1 VRIARSLETPRL
13 FSHCIF
19 SDRQGLKKEPRHHGG
34 TTAKRSIGEGNLK
47 GLSMHLEVR
56 ELLKGKGRS
65 FVLML
70 VLLAVLALVG
80 CGNTETKVSA
90 DKVVQDALAAQ
101 AEASSYRMVVTLDA
115 SAQGTMS
122 GSAMNATLSGNIDC
136 LFDQANKKM
145 KAEAEADIDVTGEQP
160 MAFDAEAEVYV
171 VDNYTYMQAAVMG
184 MSQGWTKQALPDDFW
199 QSLAS
204 DNFQTA
210 LLTSVEAEYL
220 KEEKVGGVTCYV
232 LDLTPDVSQLQ
243 QMLQQMVS
251 GGASTQGADS
261 EIPNL
266 ESFVKSMSFKVWIAK
281 DTSLLTQVKV
291 ELNLSITPEALG
303 EPANGENL
311 TITLNL
317 TMNASDFNQSVSIQ
331 LPDEA
336 KNADEG
342 EGFELPF

>member
-1 VRIARSLETPRL
+1 
-13 FSHCIF
+13 
-19 SDRQGLKKEPRHHGG
+19 
-34 TTAKRSIGEGNLK
+34 
-47 GLSMHLEVR
+47 MHLEVR

-65 FVLML
+65 IVLML

-80 CGNTETKVSA
+80 CGSSETKVSA

-101 AEASSYRMVVTLDA
+101 AKASSYQMLVTLDA

-145 KAEAEADIDVTGEQP
+145 KAQAEADISVTGEQP
-160 MAFDAEAEVYV
+160 MAFTAEAEVYV
-171 VDNYTYMQAAVMG
+171 VDNYTYMQASVMG
-184 MSQGWTKQALPDDFW
+184 MQQEWTKQALPADFW
-199 QSLAS
+199 QALAS

-210 LLTSVEAEYL
+210 LLTSVEAQYL
-220 KEEKVGGVTCYV
+220 KEEKVGGVNCYV
-232 LDLTPDVSQLQ
+232 LDLTPDISQLQ
-243 QMLQQMVS
+243 QMLQQMAS
-251 GGASTQGADS
+251 GGASTQEADS

-281 DTSLLTQVKV
+281 DTSFLTQVKIA
-291 ELNLSITPEALG
+291 LNLSITPEALG

-311 TITLNL
+311 TVTLNL
-317 TMNASDFNQSVSIQ
+317 TMNASNFDKSVSIQ

-342 EGFELPF
+342 GGFELPF

>member
-1 VRIARSLETPRL
+1 
-13 FSHCIF
+13 
-19 SDRQGLKKEPRHHGG
+19 
-34 TTAKRSIGEGNLK
+34 
-47 GLSMHLEVR
+47 
-56 ELLKGKGRS
+56 
-65 FVLML
+65 
-70 VLLAVLALVG
+70 
-80 CGNTETKVSA
+80 
-90 DKVVQDALAAQ
+90 VVQDALAAQ

-115 SAQGTMS
+115 SAQGKMS
-122 GSAMNATLSGNIDC
+122 GSALNATLSGNIDC

-145 KAEAEADIDVTGEQP
+145 KAEAEASINVTGEQP
-160 MAFDAEAEVYV
+160 MALSAEAELYA
-171 VDNYTYMQAAVMG
+171 VDNYTYMETVLMG
-184 MSQGWTKQALPDDFW
+184 MSQGWTKQALPGDFW

-220 KEEKVGGVTCYV
+220 KEEKIGGVACYM

-243 QMLQQMVS
+243 QMLQQMIS

-281 DTSLLTQVKV
+281 DTSFMTQAKI

-303 EPANGENL
+303 QPANGESM

-317 TMNASDFNQSVSIQ
+317 TMNTSSFNQPVSIQ

>member
-1 VRIARSLETPRL
+1 
-13 FSHCIF
+13 
-19 SDRQGLKKEPRHHGG
+19 
-34 TTAKRSIGEGNLK
+34 
-47 GLSMHLEVR
+47 MHWEVR
-56 ELLKGKGRS
+56 ELLKEKGRS
-65 FVLML
+65 FLLIL

-80 CGNTETKVSA
+80 CGSPETKVSA
-90 DKVVQDALAAQ
+90 DKVVQDTLAAQ
-101 AEASSYRMVVTLDA
+101 TGSSSYHMVITLDA

-122 GSAMNATLSGNIDC
+122 GSALNATLSGNVDC

-145 KAEAEADIDVTGEQP
+145 KGQAEADINVTGEQP
-160 MAFDAEAEVYV
+160 MAFEAGAEVYV
-171 VDNYTYMQAAVMG
+171 VDNYTYMETSVMG
-184 MSQGWTKQALPDDFW
+184 MSQGWTKQALPADFW

-243 QMLQQMVS
+243 QMLQQMLS
-251 GGASTQGADS
+251 DGSSNQGTDS

-281 DTSLLTQVKV
+281 DTSFLTQAKI
-291 ELNLSITPEALG
+291 ELTLSITPEALG
-303 EPANGENL
+303 QPANGESL

>member
-1 VRIARSLETPRL
+1 
-13 FSHCIF
+13 
-19 SDRQGLKKEPRHHGG
+19 
-34 TTAKRSIGEGNLK
+34 
-47 GLSMHLEVR
+47 M
-56 ELLKGKGRS
+56 LKGKGRS
-65 FVLML
+65 FLLVL

-80 CGNTETKVSA
+80 CGSSETKVSA
-90 DKVVQDALAAQ
+90 DEVVQDALAAQ
-101 AEASSYRMVVTLDA
+101 AGSSSYRMVVKLDA

-122 GSAMNATLSGNIDC
+122 GSALNATLSGTVDC

-145 KAEAEADIDVTGEQP
+145 KGQAEADINVTGEQP
-160 MAFDAEAEVYV
+160 MAFKAGAEVYV
-171 VDNYTYMQAAVMG
+171 VDNYTYMQATVMG
-184 MSQGWTKQALPDDFW
+184 MSQEWTKQALPADFW

-204 DNFQTA
+204 DNFQMA

-243 QMLQQMVS
+243 QMLQQMLS
-251 GGASTQGADS
+251 DGSSNQGTDS

-281 DTSLLTQVKV
+281 DTSFLTQTKI
-291 ELNLSITPEALG
+291 ELTLSITPEALG
-303 EPANGENL
+303 QPANGESL
-311 TITLNL
+311 TIALDL
-317 TMNASDFNQSVSIQ
+317 TINASDFNQSVSIQ

>member
-1 VRIARSLETPRL
+1 
-13 FSHCIF
+13 
-19 SDRQGLKKEPRHHGG
+19 
-34 TTAKRSIGEGNLK
+34 
-47 GLSMHLEVR
+47 MEVR
-56 ELLKGKGRS
+56 ELLREKGRS
-65 FVLML
+65 FLLIL

-80 CGNTETKVSA
+80 CGSPETKVSA

-101 AEASSYRMVVTLDA
+101 AGSSSYRMVVKLDA

-122 GSAMNATLSGNIDC
+122 GSALNATLSGTVDC
-136 LFDQANKKM
+136 LFDQTNKKM
-145 KAEAEADIDVTGEQP
+145 KGQAEADINVTGEQP
-160 MAFDAEAEVYV
+160 MAFKAGAEVYV
-171 VDNYTYMQAAVMG
+171 VDNYTYMQATVMG
-184 MSQGWTKQALPDDFW
+184 MSQEWTKQALPADFW

-204 DNFQTA
+204 DNFQMA

-243 QMLQQMVS
+243 QMLQQMLS
-251 GGASTQGADS
+251 DGSSNQGTDS

-281 DTSLLTQVKV
+281 DTSFLTQTKI
-291 ELNLSITPEALG
+291 ELTLSITPEALG
-303 EPANGENL
+303 QPANGESL
-311 TITLNL
+311 TITLDL
-317 TMNASDFNQSVSIQ
+317 TMNTSDFNQSVSIQ